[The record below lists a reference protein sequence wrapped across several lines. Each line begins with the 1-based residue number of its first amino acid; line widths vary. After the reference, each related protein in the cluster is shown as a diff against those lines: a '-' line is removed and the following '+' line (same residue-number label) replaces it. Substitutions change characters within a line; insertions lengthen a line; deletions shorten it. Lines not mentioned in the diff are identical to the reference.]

1 MNPIVLKRLWIA
13 GAILTVLLA
22 LDGLYMVLSNYKP
35 GDTANNTLHMSDGVT
50 VLVAA
55 ALMLVITIAAFL
67 SVRHSESVPAVI
79 ESEVKR

>member
-35 GDTANNTLHMSDGVT
+35 GDTSNNTLHMSDGVT

-67 SVRHSESVPAVI
+67 SVRRAASVQAVI